1 MQQGSIRA
9 ALATLGCK
17 VNQYDSQ
24 AMQELLQKDGFTIV
38 DFHEPADVY
47 LINTCTVTQTSDKKS
62 RQLFSRAHAQ
72 NPDALIVAAGCYAQR
87 TPQDVL
93 AMAGVDLVIGNAQR
107 QQITELIRR
116 ALEEKEPC
124 NAVHD
129 IQRERVFEPL
139 SAIHGEK
146 TRAHLKIQEGC
157 DRYCSY
163 CIVPYVRG
171 PVRSRPPQDVKTELI
186 ELARAGYREVVLT
199 GIHLMSYGKDL
210 GEGCNL
216 LDAIRQGADVEGI
229 SRIRLGSL
237 EPAMMNDAF
246 VAGLAEQKKICRHFH
261 LSLQSGSDSV
271 LSRMNRRYSAAE
283 FADAVRR
290 LRAAMPGC
298 AITTDIIAG
307 FPGETEQEHQETLAF
322 VKEISFARM
331 HVFPFSSRAGT
342 KAAAMPGQLPKA
354 VKEERAHQ
362 IADLARQQE
371 EQFVASIVGSVQTV
385 VPEIR
390 TDKGWEGYTDTY
402 VRILLDTRE
411 ELSGPVQVQIT
422 EAKGDMA
429 IGRIL
434 SL

>member
-1 MQQGSIRA
+1 MQQQPIRA

-24 AMQELLQKDGFTIV
+24 AMQELLQKDGFVIV
-38 DFHEPADVY
+38 NFHEPADVY

-72 NPDALIVAAGCYAQR
+72 NPDALIVAAGCYSQR
-87 TPQDVL
+87 TPEDVL
-93 AMAGVDLVIGNAQR
+93 ALAGVDLVIGNTQR
-107 QQITELIRR
+107 QQVAELIRR
-116 ALEEKEPC
+116 ALEEKQPYS
-124 NAVHD
+124 AVKD
-129 IQRERVFEPL
+129 IAKERTFEPL

-171 PVRSRPPQDVKTELI
+171 PVRSRPPQDVKEELVQ
-186 ELARAGYREVVLT
+186 LAQAGYREVVLT

-210 GEGCNL
+210 GKDCSL

-237 EPAMMNDAF
+237 EPAMMDDAF

-261 LSLQSGSDSV
+261 LSLQSGSDTI

-283 FADAVRR
+283 FAAAVKR

-307 FPGETEQEHQETLAF
+307 FPGETQQEHEETLAF
-322 VKEISFARM
+322 VKEVTFARV

-354 VKEERAHQ
+354 VKEARAHQ
-362 IADLARQQE
+362 IADLARRQE

-390 TDKGWEGYTDTY
+390 TEKGWEGYTDTY
-402 VRILLDTRE
+402 VRILLDAEE

-422 EAKGDMA
+422 GAEGDLA
-429 IGRIL
+429 FGRII
-434 SL
+434 SR